1 MASLT
6 HWTWFWTNSMRCWR
20 TGMPGVLQ
28 SMGSQRVRHNWAAEE
43 QKYSTVYKTTDKGII
58 FEIYKQL
65 MQLNVRKGNNPI
77 IKGVE
82 DLNRYF
88 SKEDIQMANKHK
100 KRCSTLFIIKEMQI
114 KGTMGYHLVPVR
126 MAIIKKSA
134 NNKCWRGYG
143 EKGTLL
149 HCWFEC

>member
-1 MASLT
+1 MEIK
-6 HWTWFWTNSMRCWR
+6 TNKRNQIKLETIC
-20 TGMPGVLQ
+20 
-28 SMGSQRVRHNWAAEE
+28 
-43 QKYSTVYKTTDKGII
+43 TVKETINKVKRQPPEFKAIIAGEITDKGSISK
-58 FEIYKQL
+58 IYKQL